1 MFLKA
6 VFAQV
11 KYLLKRKE
19 AAITFIILFGMVISN
34 FIRNVLEFQG
44 MDVIEM
50 FHPMKLL
57 LLSYNIT
64 NYKADLTIMFTQL
77 YPILVVLPAGFA
89 LAKEYQLGENVYMS
103 ARLGNKVY
111 KSGKIVAAFLTTAI
125 VFVAPLLMEFVLN
138 CISFPLNATG
148 DLSNW
153 PAYDEG
159 YLKLVDNYFMSD
171 LYKMNPYIYA
181 IAGIMLFGL
190 VSGLISAV
198 TVVISFLIKV
208 KYNIFLFL
216 PSLVLLNLSLI
227 ITTDN
232 APFSF
237 RWYDYLLLFSEPEKN
252 NIFFVIVILIILIF
266 VTAGVCVSHRK
277 DCL

>member
-19 AAITFIILFGMVISN
+19 VAITFIILFGMVISN

-103 ARLGNKVY
+103 ARLGNKAY
-111 KSGKIVAAFLTTAI
+111 KSVKIIAAFLTTAI
-125 VFVAPLLMEFVLN
+125 VFVSPMLMEFVLN

-153 PAYDEG
+153 SAYDED

-171 LYKMNPYIYA
+171 LYKMNSYIYA
-181 IAGIMLFGL
+181 LAGIILFGL

-198 TVVISFLIKV
+198 TVVISSLIKV

-266 VTAGVCVSHRK
+266 VTAGICVSRRK

>member
-103 ARLGNKVY
+103 ARLGNKAY
-111 KSGKIVAAFLTTAI
+111 KSGKIIAAFLTTAI
-125 VFVAPLLMEFVLN
+125 VFVSPMLMEFVLN

-153 PAYDEG
+153 SAYDED

-171 LYKMNPYIYA
+171 LYKMNSYIYA
-181 IAGIMLFGL
+181 LAGIILFGL

-198 TVVISFLIKV
+198 TVVISSLIKV

-266 VTAGVCVSHRK
+266 VTAGVCVSRRK

>member
-50 FHPMKLL
+50 FNPMKLL

-103 ARLGNKVY
+103 ARLGNKAY
-111 KSGKIVAAFLTTAI
+111 KSGKIIAAFLTTAI
-125 VFVAPLLMEFVLN
+125 VFVSPMLMEFVLN

-153 PAYDEG
+153 SAYDED

-171 LYKMNPYIYA
+171 LYKMNSYIYA
-181 IAGIMLFGL
+181 LAGIMLFGL

-198 TVVISFLIKV
+198 TVVISSLIKV

-266 VTAGVCVSHRK
+266 VTAGVCVSRRK